1 MAENDSGRNAASAID
16 DKSGEVTRII
26 DDEVTT
32 VGVVYVGTAKVNS
45 FDKQGQAIWAIK
57 KIIKP
62 VTSVTLGVIN
72 WADGNSKED
81 NIWNNRATTVVYN

>member
-1 MAENDSGRNAASAID
+1 MAENDSGRNNAAAID
-16 DKSGEVTRII
+16 DRSGEITRLI
-26 DDEVTT
+26 DDEVST
-32 VGVVYVGTAKVNS
+32 VGVVYVGTAKINS
-45 FDKQGQAIWAIK
+45 FDKKALAIWSIK

-62 VTSVTLGVIN
+62 VTSVTEGNIT